1 MAAIL
6 PPNPARVNG
15 KQHVKQ
21 FSPGSGSG
29 NCGFVRRRAF
39 KTRLMLDSRRG
50 NVGCERKKQSHRALG
65 GFSEKAGGFGCSSV
79 ALRFE

>member
-1 MAAIL
+1 
-6 PPNPARVNG
+6 
-15 KQHVKQ
+15 
-21 FSPGSGSG
+21 
-29 NCGFVRRRAF
+29 
-39 KTRLMLDSRRG
+39 MLDSRRG